1 MAQRAVPMA
10 VHFVIGTQTFTR
22 KFRRRF
28 ICLQSARGLA
38 QSKTLRV
45 FQEPSCCAQRLGV
58 WRPAAAFPE
67 ANQTAPMLTGRHTCF
82 GVRVEIEAE
91 EAAIMVFCPE
101 EYAASTTLRRELKEL
116 AEGHGLTFLD
126 SHILRDDWDSVDF
139 VNRLRQQKQPPQPVV
154 PTLELSAELSHPPRY
169 WGINE

>member
-10 VHFVIGTQTFTR
+10 VYFVIGTQTFTR

-28 ICLQSARGLA
+28 ICLQSASRRFPRGK
-38 QSKTLRV
+38 SN
-45 FQEPSCCAQRLGV
+45 G
-58 WRPAAAFPE
+58 
-67 ANQTAPMLTGRHTCF
+67 ANVDRNRHTCF

-116 AEGHGLTFLD
+116 AEGHGLTLFWTAT
-126 SHILRDDWDSVDF
+126 SCEMTGIRWILSI
-139 VNRLRQQKQPPQPVV
+139 
-154 PTLELSAELSHPPRY
+154 
-169 WGINE
+169 G